1 MNIGVP
7 WPERETAEAWVLGM
21 QCKLHR
27 WATSDPGRCFDDLFN
42 LVHDP
47 AFLVVAWHRVRGNK
61 GKRSAGVDGVTPISI
76 KCPEQFLA
84 ELRESLKARS
94 YTPSRVREKSIPKA
108 GSKKRRFLGIPT
120 TIDRVVQASLS
131 LVLEPIFEADFLP
144 CSYGFRPNRR
154 AQDAIAEIR
163 YLANPVRNYQWVFEA
178 DIKAC
183 FDEIS
188 HAPLMRRIANRVGD
202 KRVLSLIR
210 SSLRAGILG
219 EDDKAR
225 GTITGTPQGGILS
238 PLLANIA
245 LSILDEHFTD
255 KWEAL
260 GPSWTRAKK
269 RRAGTPAMRIIR
281 YADDFVVMVN
291 GQRADA
297 EALWEEVATILE
309 PMGLSLSLEKSRVCH
324 VDDGF
329 DFLGWRVH
337 RRRWRGQGGKRAVY
351 TYPSKKSLLSLMT
364 KIRSLTRRNLHQTLG
379 DLLRSVNRVLRGWC
393 EYFRYGVSAK
403 TFGYVDYFTW
413 HRVFRWRYKRHAKIG
428 KRELV
433 RRHLPNWK
441 MSDNGISLFKPQ
453 SVSIIRYRYRGTKI
467 RTPWEFS
474 A

>member
-1 MNIGVP
+1 MNIGAP
-7 WPERETAEAWVLGM
+7 WPERETAESWVLAM

-27 WATSDPGRCFDDLFN
+27 WATADPGRCFDDLFN

-61 GKRSAGVDGVTPISI
+61 GKRSAGVDGVTPVSI

-84 ELRESLKARS
+84 ELRDSLKARS

-108 GSKKRRFLGIPT
+108 GGKRRSLGIPT

-163 YLANPVRNYQWVFEA
+163 FLANPVRNYQWVFEA

-183 FDEIS
+183 FDNIA
-188 HAPLMRRIANRVGD
+188 HGPLVRRIARRVGD
-202 KRVLSLIR
+202 KRILSLVR
-210 SSLRAGILG
+210 GSLRAGILG

-245 LSILDEHFTD
+245 LSVLDEHFAH
-255 KWEAL
+255 KWDAL
-260 GPSWTRAKK
+260 GPYWTRAKK
-269 RRAGTPAMRIIR
+269 RRAGTPTMRLIR

-291 GQRADA
+291 GKRCDA
-297 EALWEEVATILE
+297 EALWEEVETILE
-309 PMGLSLSLEKSRVCH
+309 PIGLSLSIEKTKVCH

-329 DFLGWRVH
+329 DFLGWRIH
-337 RRRWRGQGGKRAVY
+337 RRRWRGHGGKRAVY
-351 TYPSKKSLLSLMT
+351 TYPSKKSLASLIT
-364 KIRSLTRRNLHQTLG
+364 KVRSLTRRNLHRTLG

-413 HRVFRWRYKRHAKIG
+413 HRVFRWRFKRHQKIG
-428 KRELV
+428 KKELV
-433 RRHLPNWK
+433 RRHMPKWE
-441 MSDNGISLFKPQ
+441 MSDNGFFLFKPQ

>member
-1 MNIGVP
+1 MNIDVP
-7 WPERETAEAWVLGM
+7 WPERETAESRVLAI

-27 WATSDPGRCFDDLFN
+27 WATTEPSRRFDDLFN

-47 AFLVVAWHRVRGNK
+47 AFLLTAWHRVRGNK
-61 GKRSAGVDGVTPISI
+61 GKRSAGIDGITPVSI
-76 KCPEQFLA
+76 DCPEQFLA
-84 ELRESLKARS
+84 ELRVSLKTRA
-94 YTPSRVREKSIPKA
+94 YTPSRVREKSIPKT
-108 GSKKRRFLGIPT
+108 GGKRRSLGIPT

-163 YLANPVRNYQWVFEA
+163 HLATPVRNYEWVFEA

-183 FDEIS
+183 FDNIA
-188 HAPLMRRIANRVGD
+188 HGPLMRRIAHRVGD

-210 SSLRAGILG
+210 GSLRAGILG

-245 LSILDEHFTD
+245 LSVLDEHFAA

-260 GPSWTRAKK
+260 GPYWTRAK
-269 RRAGTPAMRIIR
+269 RRREGKPAMKLIR
-281 YADDFVVMVN
+281 YADDFVVMIA
-291 GQRADA
+291 GKRSDA
-297 EALWEEVATILE
+297 EALWEEVAMILE
-309 PMGLSLSLEKSRVCH
+309 PIGLTLSLEKSRVCH

-329 DFLGWRVH
+329 DFLGWRIH
-337 RRRWRGQGGKRAVY
+337 RRRWRGHNGKRAIY
-351 TYPSKKSLLSLMT
+351 TYPSKKSLNTLMA
-364 KIRSLTRRNLHQTLG
+364 KVRSLTRRNLHRTLG

-403 TFGYVDYFTW
+403 TFSYVDYFTW

-428 KRELV
+428 KRTLV
-433 RRHLPNWK
+433 DRHMPNWQ

-453 SVSIIRYRYRGTKI
+453 SVSIIRYKYRGAKI
-467 RTPWEFS
+467 RTPWAFT